1 MKKLNFILFLVCA
14 GLTVANWNA
23 GNQGG
28 GYLEWILGHWQFA
41 FGNEVT

>member
-23 GNQGG
+23 GNQGVAIWMG
-28 GYLEWILGHWQFA
+28 FLAI
-41 FGNEVT
+41 GNLLLATR